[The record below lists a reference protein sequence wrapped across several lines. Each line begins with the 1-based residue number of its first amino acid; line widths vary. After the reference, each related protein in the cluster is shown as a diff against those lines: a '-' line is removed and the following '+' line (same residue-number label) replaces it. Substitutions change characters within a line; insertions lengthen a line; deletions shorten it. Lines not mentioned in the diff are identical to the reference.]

1 MQLVTAD
8 ITKEM
13 QGLDA
18 KDDINLFRKRYG
30 NMDQCLK
37 DIKMPFFIIDS
48 MVIKLKPY
56 D

>member
-1 MQLVTAD
+1 MVTGD

-30 NMDQCLK
+30 NMD
-37 DIKMPFFIIDS
+37 
-48 MVIKLKPY
+48 
-56 D
+56 